1 MIVVVV
7 TSDEIETHKEELFG
21 IYKEML
27 KFEPEIIEF
36 EVISVSEIG
45 KKLSKTLNNPLG
57 YYNNN
62 WDEFN
67 EISSYIDIRSKEIY
81 TSDELAIW
89 LETDDA
95 KNNVEKVIQ
104 LITSELIL
112 ENDLSKV
119 ADIFISEDEAA
130 ELEGCCKVYPI

>member
-1 MIVVVV
+1 MQTIIIVL
-7 TSDEIETHKEELFG
+7 D
-21 IYKEML
+21 
-27 KFEPEIIEF
+27 PE
-36 EVISVSEIG
+36 
-45 KKLSKTLNNPLG
+45 KMNNPDL
-57 YYNNN
+57 
-62 WDEFN
+62 
-67 EISSYIDIRSKEIY
+67 DIRYVLPDRIEEYSNGLIRDNGYDYLEN
-81 TSDELAIW
+81 DELAIW

-95 KNNVEKVIQ
+95 KNNVEKVIH

>member
-1 MIVVVV
+1 MQTIIIVL
-7 TSDEIETHKEELFG
+7 D
-21 IYKEML
+21 
-27 KFEPEIIEF
+27 PE
-36 EVISVSEIG
+36 
-45 KKLSKTLNNPLG
+45 KMNNPDL
-57 YYNNN
+57 
-62 WDEFN
+62 
-67 EISSYIDIRSKEIY
+67 DIRYVLPDRIEEYSNGLIRDNGYDYLEN
-81 TSDELAIW
+81 DELAIW

-104 LITSELIL
+104 LITAELIL

>member
-1 MIVVVV
+1 MQTIIIVL
-7 TSDEIETHKEELFG
+7 D
-21 IYKEML
+21 
-27 KFEPEIIEF
+27 PE
-36 EVISVSEIG
+36 
-45 KKLSKTLNNPLG
+45 KMNNPDL
-57 YYNNN
+57 
-62 WDEFN
+62 
-67 EISSYIDIRSKEIY
+67 DIRYVLPDRIEEYSNGLIRDNGYDYLEN
-81 TSDELAIW
+81 DELAIW

>member
-1 MIVVVV
+1 M
-7 TSDEIETHKEELFG
+7 
-21 IYKEML
+21 
-27 KFEPEIIEF
+27 
-36 EVISVSEIG
+36 
-45 KKLSKTLNNPLG
+45 G

-104 LITSELIL
+104 LITSELII